1 MYSVVYLDRKLKQG
15 VSFFQG
21 NPGPAGPAGPPGKDG
36 PKGIRGD
43 GGPPGRQGDA
53 GLRGSAGPSGE
64 KGDAGEDGPVV
75 SWSFFILCVY
85 WNSLMCS
92 VSPPTCSAFC
102 FRSLLLFQHHH
113 CRSRFSNLII
123 NCMTLPVWHHPWTF
137 T

>member
-1 MYSVVYLDRKLKQG
+1 MYRISYLDRKLKQG

-53 GLRGSAGPSGE
+53 GLRGPAGPSGE

-75 SWSFFILCVY
+75 SWSFCILCVY
-85 WNSLMCS
+85 WNPLMCS
-92 VSPPTCSAFC
+92 VSPPTCSVVFGFFLQSSSPSAS
-102 FRSLLLFQHHH
+102 SLSLQILE
-113 CRSRFSNLII
+113 SDN
-123 NCMTLPVWHHPWTF
+123 
-137 T
+137 